1 MFNGWPINKLMKSI
15 VILYKSQN
23 DYQQLPLF
31 NGKDALTLT
40 KQAFEGIDCLK
51 NVEIKTIEGAKSLGD
66 VLELMCEAAKNAQ
79 AENVVFSY
87 ADCPFINKNLTEK
100 ILDAHIKYKAEYTF
114 ADGYPYGFSP
124 EVINAGTL
132 NILKELSKTTQNG
145 LGQKL
150 MDRESLFNLI
160 KTDINSFEIETVLAD
175 TDWRLYRFAFHCGK
189 YENYSACRSLF
200 EVKNTD
206 DVEELSKL
214 ASENPHIIKTVPG
227 FYNIQICD
235 GINADSIYLPYKSA
249 YEAKNKLS
257 PVNNKN
263 NMSYENFSRLIEK
276 INDFS
281 KEAVIGLSAWGEP
294 LNHPDFAKIIE
305 KVLSYKGLSVFIET
319 DGFNVTEEI
328 AACLGKI
335 NENACNRTNGWKKL
349 MVAVTMD
356 SVTEEK
362 YEELH
367 GCKGLQKA
375 KNAVEMLEKYIPG
388 CVYPMFTRINQNE
401 PELEAFFR
409 FWNEKDSPS
418 KGECIIQKYDNF
430 AGLLPEWKPADLSP
444 LDRNVCWH
452 IRRDM
457 TIYSNGDVP
466 LCRTCLYENI
476 GGNVFEQSLEE
487 IWKKSDDLIKDHMNN
502 KFNNKC
508 GKCDEWYTFNF

>member
-40 KQAFEGIDCLK
+40 KEAFEGIDCLK
-51 NVEIKTIEGAKSLGD
+51 NVEIKTIERAKSLGD

-145 LGQKL
+145 LGQEL

-235 GINADSIYLPYKSA
+235 GINADSIYLPYKAA

-263 NMSYENFSRLIEK
+263 NMSYENFSKLIE
-276 INDFS
+276 
-281 KEAVIGLSAWGEP
+281 
-294 LNHPDFAKIIE
+294 
-305 KVLSYKGLSVFIET
+305 
-319 DGFNVTEEI
+319 
-328 AACLGKI
+328 KI

-356 SVTEEK
+356 SVTEQK

-388 CVYPMFTRINQNE
+388 SVYPMFTRINHNE

-476 GGNVFEQSLEE
+476 AGNVFEQSLEE